1 MIDII
6 LPFIIAFVTAL
17 IPIVI
22 WLYFL
27 EQEDKHPEPKRLLL
41 YAFLAGFIAVAV
53 AIAFEKAVADV
64 VSDTT
69 LMILCWAAIE
79 ELVKY
84 ILVYLIVLRRIENDE
99 PIDSLMYI
107 IATALGF
114 SALENALFI
123 LDPIMQGN
131 FTEAFIIG
139 NFRFIGATLLHTV
152 SSSIIGL
159 AIAFAFYKSRAS
171 QRLYLAVGIILAILL
186 HTFFNLS
193 IIISNGSKTLIA
205 FFAVWVGLVF
215 IFLLI
220 EKVKKIKSNNAN

>member
-17 IPIVI
+17 IPILI

-27 EQEDKHPEPKRLLL
+27 EQEDKHPEPKRLIL

-64 VSDTT
+64 FSDTIVII
-69 LMILCWAAIE
+69 ILWAAIE

-84 ILVYLIVLRRIENDE
+84 ILVYIIVLRRIDNDE

-114 SALENALFI
+114 SSLENALFI

-171 QRLYLAVGIILAILL
+171 QRLYLVVGIILAILL

-220 EKVKKIKSNNAN
+220 EKVKKIKSNNAT